1 MGIFGRRK
9 RREESEVLNISGRQL
24 IELLNKSVQQ
34 IEEEIGQN
42 CYSVSSEIIF
52 EYKEH
57 LYFTGAR
64 YNVHKAKKENKTEF
78 SEEYL
83 TVYLD
88 EAFFPSVEE
97 MAKSVEL
104 DGKTLDEI
112 TEGILVEPEFGE
124 ML

>member
-52 EYKEH
+52 EYNPNEPTWWITGFNPDKRYQDRKESE
-57 LYFTGAR
+57 LEVEGSICFKDNPQLWEDF
-64 YNVHKAKKENKTEF
+64 YNEFKDEEGWCFNEETKTA
-78 SEEYL
+78 Y
-83 TVYLD
+83 Y
-88 EAFFPSVEE
+88 
-97 MAKSVEL
+97 KW
-104 DGKTLDEI
+104 
-112 TEGILVEPEFGE
+112 
-124 ML
+124 